1 MRKDNDISEMPT
13 ASRRVGVLTL
23 SDASGTPANNP
34 MSITGGGKQ
43 DDKASCFPK
52 ILAGLCI
59 GQMVMLVATASMLG
73 TMVSHNVS
81 RHYSR
86 GTT

>member
-1 MRKDNDISEMPT
+1 MST

-34 MSITGGGKQ
+34 LSNTGGGKL
-43 DDKASCFPK
+43 DDKAPCFPK
-52 ILAGLCI
+52 ILMGLCI
-59 GQMVMLVATASMLG
+59 GQMVILVATAATLG
-73 TMVSHNVS
+73 TMVSHSVS

-86 GTT
+86 VTT